1 VTATACRLLPPV
13 EADGPW
19 HMAADQAL
27 LESAAETGAAALRF
41 YTWPRATLS
50 LGYFQP
56 EPVRRAD
63 ARLAALP
70 WVRRPSGGEALVHD
84 REVTYALALPPGP
97 AWQRRGAS
105 WLWRMHGV
113 IAEALADLG
122 VTARPYGEGEERRLG
137 EVLCFLH
144 QTPADLLVGGA
155 KVVGS
160 AQRKQRGALLQHG
173 AILLA
178 ASPAAPQLPGIA
190 ELTGR
195 RLPAPEVAAAVAERF
210 GRATGAAVEPGDWS
224 DAERR
229 RVAELVAT
237 RYTQPAWNGKR

>member
-1 VTATACRLLPPV
+1 VSACRLLPLV
-13 EADGPW
+13 EADGAW
-19 HMAADQAL
+19 QMAADQAL
-27 LESAAETGAAALRF
+27 LGSAADPGTASLRF

-56 EPVRRAD
+56 EAVRHAD

-84 REVTYALALPPGP
+84 REVTYALALPPGA
-97 AWQRRGAS
+97 AWQRRGES

-113 IAEALADLG
+113 IAEALAELG
-122 VTARPYGEGEERRLG
+122 VTARPCDEESRLG

-160 AQRKQRGALLQHG
+160 AQRKQRGALMQHG
-173 AILLA
+173 GILLA

-190 ELTGR
+190 ELSGW
-195 RLPAPEVAAAVAERF
+195 RLTPSEVAAAVARCF
-210 GRATGAAVEPGDWS
+210 GRATGTAVEVGDWA
-224 DAERR
+224 DAEQQRI
-229 RVAELVAT
+229 AELVAT
-237 RYTQPAWNGKR
+237 RYTQPAWNSKR

>member
-1 VTATACRLLPPV
+1 VSACRLLPPA

-27 LESAAETGAAALRF
+27 LETAAEAGTASLRF

-56 EPVRRAD
+56 EAVRYAD

-70 WVRRPSGGEALVHD
+70 WVRRPSGGEALAHD
-84 REVTYALALPPGP
+84 REVTYALALPPGAP
-97 AWQRRGAS
+97 WQRRGES

-122 VTARPYGEGEERRLG
+122 VAARPCAEERRLG

-144 QTPADLLVGGA
+144 HTPADLLVGGA

-160 AQRKQRGALLQHG
+160 AQRKQRGALIQHG
-173 AILLA
+173 GILLA

-195 RLPAPEVAAAVAERF
+195 SLSAQEVAAAAAGRF
-210 GRATGAAVEPGDWS
+210 GRATGMAVEPGDWS

-229 RVAELVAT
+229 RIAELVAT
-237 RYTQPAWNGKR
+237 RYTQPAWLYRR

>member
-1 VTATACRLLPPV
+1 MSACRLLPLV

-19 HMAADQAL
+19 QMAADQAL
-27 LESAAETGAAALRF
+27 LEGAAEAGTASLRF

-56 EPVRRAD
+56 EAVRHSD

-84 REVTYALALPPGP
+84 REVTYALALPPGSP
-97 AWQRRGAS
+97 WQRRGES
-105 WLWRMHGV
+105 WLWRMHGI
-113 IAEALADLG
+113 IAEALAELG
-122 VTARPYGEGEERRLG
+122 VTARPCGEGEERRLG
-137 EVLCFLH
+137 EALCFLH

-160 AQRKQRGALLQHG
+160 AQRKQRGALMQHG
-173 AILLA
+173 GILLA
-178 ASPAAPQLPGIA
+178 ASPAAPQLPGVA
-190 ELTGR
+190 DLAGR
-195 RLPAPEVAAAVAERF
+195 RLTPPEVAAAVAAQF
-210 GRATGAAVEPGDWS
+210 GHATGAALEGGDWS

-229 RVAELVAT
+229 RIAELVAT
-237 RYTQPAWNGKR
+237 RYTQPAWNSKR

>member
-1 VTATACRLLPPV
+1 MSACRLLPPA

-27 LESAAETGAAALRF
+27 LESAADAGTASLRF

-56 EPVRRAD
+56 EAVRHAD

-84 REVTYALALPPGP
+84 REVTYALALPPGAP
-97 AWQRRGAS
+97 WQRRGES
-105 WLWRMHGV
+105 WLWRMHAV

-122 VTARPYGEGEERRLG
+122 VTARPCEEGRRLG
-137 EVLCFLH
+137 DVLCFLH

-160 AQRKQRGALLQHG
+160 AQRKQRGALMQHG
-173 AILLA
+173 GILLA
-178 ASPAAPQLPGIA
+178 ASPVAPQLPGVA
-190 ELTGR
+190 ELTGW
-195 RLPAPEVAAAVAERF
+195 RLSPQEVGAAVAERF
-210 GRATGAAVEPGDWS
+210 RRAAVAAVEPGDWS

-229 RVAELVAT
+229 RIAELVAT
-237 RYTQPAWNGKR
+237 RYMQPAWNSKR